1 MFDPAWIDLF
11 LDYMDRERAV
21 SKHTLDAYARDLSQ
35 FHAYLENSQR
45 LQPDVWDAQLWEGF
59 IYYLRKRSL
68 TESSIARKLSAV
80 RAMMKYLKRKGLI
93 SVLPSDQQAHTK
105 PHRALPD
112 ALSANEMRR
121 LMLQPSIDNPLGLRD
136 RTMLELMYATGLRVS
151 ELLGLRLS
159 DLNMVERVIRVQGKR
174 GRERLIPLSATATEW
189 IQHYL
194 TGARPKLLGKR
205 TSSYLFLNSR
215 GGALS
220 RIAFWN
226 KIKEYAALANI
237 TKNVTPHTLRHS
249 FAIHLLNG
257 GADLRVVQEL
267 LGHADISSTQI
278 YTQVSL
284 DRLKEVYK
292 KAHPRA

>member
-11 LDYMDRERAV
+11 LDYLDRERGV
-21 SKHTLDAYARDLSQ
+21 SKHTLDAYAHDLSQ
-35 FHAYLENSQR
+35 FHDYLENSQR
-45 LQPDVWDAQLWEGF
+45 LNLAEWDPLLWEGF

-68 TESSIARKLSAV
+68 TEGSIARKLSAV
-80 RAMMKYLKRKGLI
+80 RAMLKYLKRKGLI
-93 SVLPSDQQAHTK
+93 NKIPSDEQAHTK

-112 ALSANEMRR
+112 ALSPNEMRR
-121 LMLQPSIDNPLGLRD
+121 LLLQPPLDNPLGLRD

-159 DLNMVERVIRVQGKR
+159 DLNMVERVLKVQGKR
-174 GRERLIPLSATATEW
+174 GRERLIPLSATASEW
-189 IQHYL
+189 IQRYL
-194 TGARPKLLGKR
+194 TEARPALLGKR
-205 TSSYLFLNSR
+205 TSPSLFLNHR
-215 GGALS
+215 GSALS

-226 KIKEYAALANI
+226 KIKEYAALAEI

-257 GADLRVVQEL
+257 GADLRIVQEL
-267 LGHADISSTQI
+267 LGHADLSTTQI